1 MINPLIDNLDGFTLQ
16 ELDQK
21 VSDLQRKYFM
31 TPNPQVQAQIANVLD
46 IYRLE
51 QQDRRVKEMMRQQ
64 NDENGENSL
73 DKLINIS

>member
-51 QQDRRVKEMMRQQ
+51 QQDRRLKEMMRQQ

>member
-51 QQDRRVKEMMRQQ
+51 QQDRKVKEMMRQQ